1 MANGRVKLSSTGIQ
15 DEFLT
20 NTPQFTYFFKAHKQH
35 TKFAL
40 EVIDN
45 ALDGN
50 PEFGQT
56 LVCTIPRKGD
66 LIHTVYLHIELSALT
81 SESSPSSNIGYTDA
95 IGNAVIDYAD
105 LVIGGQTVQ
114 RITGEYIEMYNDL
127 YVPNSQQPALT
138 YMSGRTG
145 TVNGLGS
152 ATVANGYPRLFIVPL
167 PFYFYRTEGLAVPL
181 TSINRQE
188 VQVRL
193 KLKPLSKIIIN
204 VDTPTSPAPSDTK
217 GTITKLSM
225 PVEYV
230 FLSDDEM
237 KYLQSKQFDY
247 VISQLQVARFTMNPG
262 ETEAQMMMQF
272 KNPVKELY
280 VVIQDSTVGNDMFNF
295 KNTDTNSDQLS
306 SLELQ
311 FNGETRLS
319 PDIANA
325 LYLRVVQPFTSHTK
339 TPSRYFYTYSFGL
352 NPENAYP
359 SGQVNMSRI
368 QNQLININTTSS
380 TKSREVRI
388 YAVNYNILRVNSGI
402 AGVLFNDNT
411 FI

>member
-20 NTPQFTYFFKAHKQH
+20 NTPQFTYFFKNHQRH

-50 PEFGQT
+50 PDFGQT
-56 LVCTIPRKGD
+56 LVCTVPRKGD
-66 LIHTVYLHIELSALT
+66 LIHTIYFHIQLSPLT
-81 SESSPSSNIGYTDA
+81 SVSSPSSNIGYTDA
-95 IGNAVIDYAD
+95 IGNAIIEYAD
-105 LVIGGQTVQ
+105 LIIGGQTVQ

-127 YVPNSQQPALT
+127 YVPSSQQAALT

-152 ATVANGYPRLFIVPL
+152 ATIANGYPRLFIVPL

-193 KLKPLSKIIIN
+193 KLKPLSNIIIN
-204 VDTPTSPAPSDTK
+204 VDTPTSPAPSDTVGK
-217 GTITKLSM
+217 ITKLSM
-225 PVEYV
+225 PIEYI

-247 VISQLQVARFTMNPG
+247 VISQLQVARFTMNAG

-280 VVIQDSTVGNDMFNF
+280 IVIQDSTVGNDVFNF
-295 KNTDTNSDQLS
+295 KNTTTGSDQLS

-319 PDIANA
+319 HDIANA

-339 TPSRYFYTYSFGL
+339 TPTRYFYTYSFGL
-352 NPENAYP
+352 KPEDAYP

-380 TKSREVRI
+380 TNSREVRI

-402 AGVLFNDNT
+402 AGVLFNDNN

>member
-20 NTPQFTYFFKAHKQH
+20 NTPQFTYFFKNHQHH

-50 PEFGQT
+50 PDFGQT

-66 LIHTVYLHIELSALT
+66 LIHTIYLHIEISPLT
-81 SESSPSSNIGYTDA
+81 SESSPSANIGYTDA
-95 IGNAVIDYAD
+95 IGNAVIEYAD

-127 YVPNSQQPALT
+127 YVPTSQQSALT

-152 ATVANGYPRLFIVPL
+152 ATIANGYPRLFIVPL
-167 PFYFYRTEGLAVPL
+167 PFYFNKTEGLAVPL

-193 KLKPLSKIIIN
+193 KLKPLSSLIIN

-217 GTITKLSM
+217 GSITKLSM

-247 VISQLQVARFTMNPG
+247 VITQLQVARFTMNPG
-262 ETEAQMMMQF
+262 ETTAQMLMQF

-280 VVIQDSTVGNDMFNF
+280 VVIQDSSVGNDLFNF

-352 NPENAYP
+352 KPEDAYP

-380 TKSREVRI
+380 TKTREVRI
-388 YAVNYNILRVNSGI
+388 YALNYNILRVNSGI